1 MSSEKFSLKWNDFQ
15 TNITRSFSNLRD
27 NTDFAD
33 VTLASE
39 DNHQVEAHK
48 VILSASS
55 PFFMNILKV
64 NRHAHPLIYMKGI
77 KVKELLSVLDFMY
90 HGEADVF
97 QEDLDRFLS
106 IAEEFQLKGL
116 TSGSLSEKEPDPQ
129 KSINQSDFTV
139 PHHGSEENQL
149 KHKQET
155 RVASM
160 DYKKQSDNPSSG
172 TVAVMDYYESECKV
186 YMNNDLKELDEKI
199 ESMIEKQDNKWTCKV
214 CGKKATQGKSDI
226 RNHIEGKHIEG
237 VSHPCKHCDKTF
249 RSRHSVVNHVYK
261 FHKV

>member
-15 TNITRSFSNLRD
+15 TNINTSFSNLRD

-33 VTLASE
+33 VTLSSE

-48 VILSASS
+48 VILSSSS

-64 NRHAHPLIYMKGI
+64 NKHAHPLIYMRGI
-77 KVKELLSVLDFMY
+77 KAKQLLSILDFMY

-97 QEDLDRFLS
+97 QEDLDMFLS

-116 TSGSLSEKEPDPQ
+116 TSGTNTKQEPDPM
-129 KSINQSDFTV
+129 KFT
-139 PHHGSEENQL
+139 EECNYTVQRNEQNQL

-155 RVASM
+155 LDTKM
-160 DYKKQSDNPSSG
+160 DYQSEQENPLSG
-172 TVAVMDYYESECKV
+172 TVAIMGQYEHGSKV
-186 YMNNDLKELDEKI
+186 YLNNDLKELDDKI
-199 ESMIEKQDNKWTCKV
+199 ESMIEKQDNKWVCKI
-214 CGKKATQGKSDI
+214 CGKKATQGKADI

-261 FHKV
+261 FHKA